1 MKVQPP
7 LLISQSNPQLHKM
20 YVGYAV
26 LCLRKVDNV
35 LAELCGMQNAS
46 LDNMIGEIK
55 QQRAKL
61 VETDEA
67 YADADTYM
75 NILRTG
81 RIDPEECSGAPSG
94 ATNCAAIDPSRLGQ
108 AKPVAKE
115 RKRR

>member
-81 RIDPEECSGAPSG
+81 RIEPEEYANGE
-94 ATNCAAIDPSRLGQ
+94 ATDPGLTNAVQ
-108 AKPVAKE
+108 PAKE